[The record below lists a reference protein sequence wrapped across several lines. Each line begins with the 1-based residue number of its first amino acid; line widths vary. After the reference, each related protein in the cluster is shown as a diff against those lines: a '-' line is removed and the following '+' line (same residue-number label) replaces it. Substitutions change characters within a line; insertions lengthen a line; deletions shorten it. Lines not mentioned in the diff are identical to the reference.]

1 MADTQKVEVENSQA
15 KGAERKADVEYS
27 HGKITERPV
36 EAEMKTSYMDYA
48 MSVIVGRALPD
59 VRDGL
64 KPVHKRILYAMYE
77 LSNTHD
83 KPYKKSARIV
93 GEVLGKYHPHG
104 DVAIYDSLVRMAQE
118 FSMRCPLVDGQ
129 GNFGSMDGDNAAAMR
144 YTEVRMSRIAEEML
158 TDIEKNTVDFAPN
171 FDATLKEPL
180 VLPSAIPNLLVNG
193 SSGIAVGMAT
203 NIPPHNLG
211 EIIDALVLMI
221 DTPSVTLEQLMD
233 KVKGP
238 DFPTGG
244 IICGT
249 VGIRSAYATGRGSV
263 KVRGKCEIAQ
273 SKKDKARKKI
283 VITELP
289 YQVNKAELVKKIA
302 ELVRDKVLE
311 GISDIADRSDRT
323 GIEVEIEL
331 KRDANA
337 DVVLNQLYAHTALE
351 STFGITNLALVNN
364 EPKTMGLSDMLRE
377 FINHRRTVVRRRCDF
392 DLAQAKER
400 KHVLDAFKAALG
412 KIDEVIKTL
421 KAAPNSASAKEA
433 LVALLSI
440 DVKQAEAILE
450 LKLGRLT
457 ALERDKIDAEHIELS
472 KKIEWLVSVL
482 SDEAKIF
489 AIVREELLVIKK
501 KYADARRTEIVAAA
515 DDDIGIEDLV
525 PDEKAV
531 VIITKSDYVK
541 RVGLEEY
548 RVQGRGGKGV
558 VGTEMKEE
566 DEVKDV
572 LVCNTH
578 DYLLCFT
585 HDGTVHWLK
594 VYKIPQT
601 GRYAMG
607 KAIVNLLNVKDGKLA
622 AAIPVREFKEGENL
636 VMCTKNGVVKR
647 SALTDY
653 SRPRQGG
660 IIAITL
666 KEKDELI
673 EVRKTDGKRSII
685 IGTKNGYAIRF
696 NEEDV
701 REIGR
706 TGQGVRGIDL
716 RDSDEVVGM
725 ALDDVKTLLTVCE
738 NGYGKRTELEEYRLQ
753 GRGGMGVINIQADER
768 NGKVVALRAVEDGD
782 EIILLSN
789 MGKAIRIPADGI
801 SVVGR
806 NTKGVRLM
814 RLQEK
819 EKVVAIAIIKKQNG
833 NGNSAPNV
841 ANAQPAPPAA

>member
-1 MADTQKVEVENSQA
+1 FLSVCKQIVAHGSAICEESYESMRNVVYPYGHATTWK
-15 KGAERKADVEYS
+15 KGLE
-27 HGKITERPV
+27 
-36 EAEMKTSYMDYA
+36 
-48 MSVIVGRALPD
+48 
-59 VRDGL
+59 
-64 KPVHKRILYAMYE
+64 
-77 LSNTHD
+77 
-83 KPYKKSARIV
+83 
-93 GEVLGKYHPHG
+93 KYFG
-104 DVAIYDSLVRMAQE
+104 NNISLVLCE
-118 FSMRCPLVDGQ
+118 VNGNHKVIKTELLEMREDVYDLTVDGTH
-129 GNFGSMDGDNAAAMR
+129 NFALSAGVFVHNSIDGDNAAAMR
-144 YTEVRMSRIAEEML
+144 YTEVRMSKMAGDML
-158 TDIEKNTVDFAPN
+158 EDIEKQTVDFA
-171 FDATLKEPL
+171 ATLKEPL
-180 VLPSAIPNLLVNG
+180 VLPCAVPNLLVNG

-211 EIIDALVLMI
+211 EVVDALVLMI
-221 DTPSVTLEQLMD
+221 DSPNATLQQLME
-233 KVKGP
+233 KIKGP

-249 VGIRSAYATGRGSV
+249 SGILSAYATGRGSV
-263 KVRGKCEIAQ
+263 RIRAKTEILQ
-273 SKKDKARKKI
+273 SKKDKSRKKI
-283 VITELP
+283 IITEIP

-302 ELVRDKVLE
+302 ELVREKVVE

-337 DVVLNQLYAHTALE
+337 EVVLNQLYAHTPLE
-351 STFGITNLALVNN
+351 NAFGIINLALVNN
-364 EPKTMGLSDMLRE
+364 EPKVMPLADMLRE
-377 FINHRRTVVRRRCDF
+377 FINHRRTVVRRRCGF
-392 DLAQAKER
+392 ELSQAQER
-400 KHVLDAFKAALG
+400 KHVLDGFKAALG
-412 KIDEVIKTL
+412 RIDDVVKML
-421 KAAPNSASAKEA
+421 KAAANAPAAKDA
-433 LVALLSI
+433 LVSMLSI

-457 ALERDKIDAEHIELS
+457 ALEQGKIESEHAELS
-472 KKIEWLVSVL
+472 KRIEWLAAVL
-482 SDEAKIF
+482 ADEAKVF
-489 AIVREELLVIKK
+489 AIVKEELLEIRK
-501 KYADARRTEIVAAA
+501 KYANERRTKIEQ
-515 DDDIGIEDLV
+515 GGEEGLELEDLV

-558 VGTEMKEE
+558 LGTEMKEE

-585 HDGTVHWLK
+585 HQGTVHWLK

-607 KAIVNLLNVKDGKLA
+607 RPIVNLLNVKEERLA
-622 AAIPVREFKEGENL
+622 HRIPAGLWYFIHLEP
-636 VMCTKNGVVKR
+636 MH
-647 SALTDY
+647 
-653 SRPRQGG
+653 RPLSG

-666 KEKDELI
+666 REKDELI
-673 EVRKTDGKRSII
+673 EVRKTDGKRNII
-685 IGTKNGYAIRF
+685 IGTKDGYAIRF
-696 NEEDV
+696 EEEDV

-716 RDSDEVVGM
+716 REGDEVIGM

-738 NGYGKRTELEEYRLQ
+738 NGYGKRTELEEYRVQ

-768 NGKVVALRAVEDGD
+768 NGKVVALRAVEDDD
-782 EIILLSN
+782 ELILLSN
-789 MGKAIRIPADGI
+789 MGKAIRIPAAGI

-814 RLQEK
+814 RMQEN
-819 EKVVAIAIIKKQNG
+819 EKVVALAVVKKEPDG
-833 NGNSAPNV
+833 NGNKAEKKEDAP
-841 ANAQPAPPAA
+841 AS

>member
-1 MADTQKVEVENSQA
+1 MADEKIQNPK
-15 KGAERKADVEYS
+15 DVEYA
-27 HGKITERPV
+27 HGKITERSV
-36 EAEMKTSYMDYA
+36 EVEMKTSYMDYA

-104 DVAIYDSLVRMAQE
+104 DTAIYDSLVRMAQE

-129 GNFGSMDGDNAAAMR
+129 GNFGSIDGDNAAAMR
-144 YTEVRMSRIAEEML
+144 YTEVRMSRIAQEML
-158 TDIEKNTVDFAPN
+158 TDIEKGTVDFAPN

-180 VLPSAIPNLLVNG
+180 VLPAAIPNLLVNG

-211 EIIDALVLMI
+211 EIVDALVLMI
-221 DTPSVTLEQLMD
+221 DTPSVTLEQLME

-289 YQVNKAELVKKIA
+289 YQVNKAELVKKVA

-337 DVVLNQLYAHTALE
+337 EVVLNQLYAHTALE

-392 DLAQAKER
+392 DLAQAKDR

-433 LVALLSI
+433 LVSLLSI

-482 SDEAKIF
+482 ADEAKIF
-489 AIVREELLVIKK
+489 AIVREELLVIRK
-501 KYADARRTEIVAAA
+501 KYADARRTKIEAAA

-558 VGTEMKEE
+558 VGTEMKDE

-585 HDGTVHWLK
+585 HDGTIHWLK

-706 TGQGVRGIDL
+706 TGQGVRGIEL

-833 NGNSAPNV
+833 NGNSTPASAEPATSPAAPN
-841 ANAQPAPPAA
+841 APVVEEKK

>member
-1 MADTQKVEVENSQA
+1 MEGTTQTEEKIQGI
-15 KGAERKADVEYS
+15 KPAEQKESEYS
-27 HGKITERPV
+27 HGKISERPV
-36 EAEMKTSYMDYA
+36 EAEMKNSYMDYA

-129 GNFGSMDGDNAAAMR
+129 GNFGSTDGDNAAAMR
-144 YTEVRMSRIAEEML
+144 YTEVRMSRIAQEML

-180 VLPSAIPNLLVNG
+180 VLPAAIPNLLVNG

-211 EIIDALVLMI
+211 EIVDALVLMI
-221 DTPSVTLEQLMD
+221 DAPNVTLEQLLE

-249 VGIRSAYATGRGSV
+249 VGIRSAYATGRGSL
-263 KVRGKCEIAQ
+263 KVRGKCEIVQ
-273 SKKDKARKKI
+273 SKKDKARKRI
-283 VITELP
+283 VISELP
-289 YQVNKAELVKKIA
+289 YQVNKAELVKRIA

-311 GISDIADRSDRT
+311 GINDIADRSDRS

-337 DVVLNQLYAHTALE
+337 EVVLNQLYAHTALE

-364 EPKTMGLSDMLRE
+364 EPKTMGLADMLRE
-377 FINHRRTVVRRRCDF
+377 FINHRRVVVRRRCDF
-392 DLAQAKER
+392 DLAAAKER
-400 KHVLDAFKAALG
+400 KHVLDAFRAALG
-412 KIDEVIKTL
+412 KIDEVVKAL
-421 KAAPNSASAKEA
+421 KAAPNPASAKEA
-433 LVALLSI
+433 LVSMLSI

-482 SDEAKIF
+482 ADEAKIF
-489 AIVREELLVIKK
+489 AIIREELLVVRK
-501 KYADARRTEIVAAA
+501 KYADERRTKIEAAA
-515 DDDIGIEDLV
+515 DDDIGIEALV

-578 DYLLCFT
+578 DYLLCFA

-607 KAIVNLLNVKDGKLA
+607 KAIVNLLNIKDGKLA
-622 AAIPVREFKEGENL
+622 AAIPVREFREGENL
-636 VMCTKNGVVKR
+636 VMCTKNGIVKR
-647 SALTDY
+647 SALVDY

-685 IGTKNGYAIRF
+685 IGTKNGHAIRF

-706 TGQGVRGIDL
+706 TGQGVRGIGL
-716 RDSDEVVGM
+716 RDGDEVIGM

-768 NGKVVALRAVEDGD
+768 NGKAVALRAVEDGD
-782 EIILLSN
+782 EIIMLSTL
-789 MGKAIRIPADGI
+789 GKAIRIPADGI

-814 RLQEK
+814 RLEEG
-819 EKVVAIAIIKKQNG
+819 EKVVAIAVIKKQNG
-833 NGNSAPNV
+833 NGNGN
-841 ANAQPAPPAA
+841 ANATSPAAPEKPAA

>member
-1 MADTQKVEVENSQA
+1 
-15 KGAERKADVEYS
+15 
-27 HGKITERPV
+27 
-36 EAEMKTSYMDYA
+36 
-48 MSVIVGRALPD
+48 
-59 VRDGL
+59 
-64 KPVHKRILYAMYE
+64 
-77 LSNTHD
+77 
-83 KPYKKSARIV
+83 
-93 GEVLGKYHPHG
+93 
-104 DVAIYDSLVRMAQE
+104 MAQE
-118 FSMRCPLVDGQ
+118 FSMRHMLVDGQ
-129 GNFGSMDGDNAAAMR
+129 GNFGSVDGDNAAAMR
-144 YTEVRMSRIAEEML
+144 YTEVRMSKMAGDML
-158 TDIEKNTVDFAPN
+158 EDIEKQTVDFAPN

-180 VLPSAIPNLLVNG
+180 VLPCAVPNLLVNG

-211 EIIDALVLMI
+211 EVVDALVLMI
-221 DTPSVTLEQLMD
+221 DSPNATLQQLME
-233 KVKGP
+233 KIKGP

-249 VGIRSAYATGRGSV
+249 SGILSAYATGRGSV
-263 KVRGKCEIAQ
+263 RIRAKTEILQ
-273 SKKDKARKKI
+273 SKKDKSRKKI
-283 VITELP
+283 IITEIP

-302 ELVRDKVLE
+302 ELVREKVVE

-337 DVVLNQLYAHTALE
+337 EVVLNQLYAHTPLE
-351 STFGITNLALVNN
+351 NAFGIINLALVNN
-364 EPKTMGLSDMLRE
+364 EPKVMPLADMLRE
-377 FINHRRTVVRRRCDF
+377 FINHRRTVVRRRCGF
-392 DLAQAKER
+392 ELSQAQER
-400 KHVLDAFKAALG
+400 KHVLDGFKAALG
-412 KIDEVIKTL
+412 RIDDVVKML
-421 KAAPNSASAKEA
+421 KAAANAPAAKDA
-433 LVALLSI
+433 LVSMLSI

-457 ALERDKIDAEHIELS
+457 ALEQGKIESEHAELS
-472 KKIEWLVSVL
+472 KRIEWLAAVL
-482 SDEAKIF
+482 ADEAKVF
-489 AIVREELLVIKK
+489 AIVKEELLEIRK
-501 KYADARRTEIVAAA
+501 KYANERRTKIEQ
-515 DDDIGIEDLV
+515 GGEEGLELEDLV

-558 VGTEMKEE
+558 LGTEMKEE

-585 HDGTVHWLK
+585 HQGTVHWLK

-607 KAIVNLLNVKDGKLA
+607 RPIVNLLNVKEERLA
-622 AAIPVREFKEGENL
+622 AAIPVREFGEGENL
-636 VMCTKNGVVKR
+636 VMCTKKGVVKK
-647 SALTDY
+647 SSLVDY

-666 KEKDELI
+666 REKDELI
-673 EVRKTDGKRSII
+673 EVRKTDGKRNII
-685 IGTKNGYAIRF
+685 IGTKDGYAIRF
-696 NEEDV
+696 EEEDV

-716 RDSDEVVGM
+716 REGDEVIGM

-738 NGYGKRTELEEYRLQ
+738 NGYGKRTELEEYRVQ

-768 NGKVVALRAVEDGD
+768 NGKVVALRAVEDDD
-782 EIILLSN
+782 ELILLSN
-789 MGKAIRIPADGI
+789 MGKAIRIPAAGI

-814 RLQEK
+814 RMQEN
-819 EKVVAIAIIKKQNG
+819 EKVVALAVVKKEPDG
-833 NGNSAPNV
+833 NGNKAEKKEDAP
-841 ANAQPAPPAA
+841 AS